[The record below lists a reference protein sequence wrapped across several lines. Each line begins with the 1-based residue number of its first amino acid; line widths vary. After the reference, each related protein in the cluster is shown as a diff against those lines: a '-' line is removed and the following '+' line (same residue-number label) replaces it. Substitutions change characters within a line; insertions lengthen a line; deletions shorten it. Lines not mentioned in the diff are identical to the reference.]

1 MLDIIGT
8 LFTGPTFD
16 AEGNAT
22 TEAQALAGW
31 HVNAPFR
38 IDGWSQYEVTP
49 NTPRRVFAGV
59 QTVFYTFP
67 DEATF
72 KALVEETVTDSEGN
86 TTTVPKELKPEQ
98 APVAGQAVPLSVS
111 PRQLCQAMNRVPY
124 GEGFLRDAVEAAVL
138 AGDQDIKDWWH
149 RSTAFERHHP
159 QVLVMASALGVS
171 EADLDQLWTLAGGL

>member
-8 LFTGPTFD
+8 LFTEPAFD

-38 IDGWSQYEVTP
+38 IEGWAQYEVTP

-59 QTVFYTFP
+59 ETVFYAFP

-72 KALVEETVTDSEGN
+72 KGLTEETVTDSEGN
-86 TTTVPKELKPEQ
+86 TTTVNKELKPEQ
-98 APVAGQAVPLSVS
+98 ATVTSQAVPLSVS
-111 PRQLCQAMNRVPY
+111 PRQICQAMNRTPY
-124 GEGFLRDAVEAAVL
+124 GTGFLRDAVEATVL
-138 AGDQDIKDWWH
+138 AGDQDLKDWWNK
-149 RSTAFERHHP
+149 STAFERHNP
-159 QVLVMASALGVS
+159 QVLVMAGALGVS
-171 EADLDQLWTLAGGL
+171 ETALDALWTLAGGL

>member
-8 LFTGPTFD
+8 IFTEPAFN
-16 AEGNAT
+16 AEGEVT
-22 TEAQALAGW
+22 TPAEPIQGW

-38 IDGWSQYEVTP
+38 IEGWSEFEVTP
-49 NTPRRVFAGV
+49 ATPRRLFAGV
-59 QTVFYTFP
+59 ETIFYTFP

-72 KALVEETVTDSEGN
+72 KGLTEETITDKEGN
-86 TTTVPKELKPEQ
+86 TATVAKELKPEQ
-98 APVAGQAVPLSVS
+98 APEAAPAVPLSVS
-111 PRQLCQAMNRVPY
+111 PRQICQAMNRVPY

-138 AGDQDIKDWWH
+138 AGDQDIKDWWN

-159 QVLVMASALGVS
+159 QVLVLASALGVS

>member
-8 LFTGPTFD
+8 IFAEPAFD

-22 TEAQALAGW
+22 TEAQALPGW

-38 IDGWSQYEVTP
+38 IEGWSQYEVTP
-49 NTPRRVFAGV
+49 ATPRRVFAGAE
-59 QTVFYTFP
+59 TVFYTFP

-72 KALVEETVTDSEGN
+72 KGFVEETITDEEGN

-98 APVAGQAVPLSVS
+98 PKVTAQAVPLSVS
-111 PRQLCQAMNRVPY
+111 PRQICQAMNRVPY
-124 GEGFLRDAVEAAVL
+124 GDGFLRDAVEAAVL
-138 AGDQDIKDWWH
+138 AGDQDLKDWWGK
-149 RSTAFERHHP
+149 STAFERHNP